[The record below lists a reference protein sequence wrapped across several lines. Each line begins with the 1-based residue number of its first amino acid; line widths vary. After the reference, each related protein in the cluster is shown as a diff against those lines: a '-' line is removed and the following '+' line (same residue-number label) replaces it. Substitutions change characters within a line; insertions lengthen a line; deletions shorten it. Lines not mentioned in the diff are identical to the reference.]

1 MESTTLDQAVESLL
15 SPATENTGGDNLSE
29 AVDQITE
36 PEDDGQG
43 EEIEAVAE
51 SDDDA
56 EEEASSEQDD
66 EEYDLEDVEV
76 DDEDP
81 VEAQAEDTKL
91 ITIKVDGKEEHW
103 TLDQLK
109 QSAAGQA
116 AINKRFQE
124 ASEMRKQNEQD
135 RAELQ
140 QRQKQFVNS
149 VQQSQQN
156 GFQAPNPPSRELF
169 ESDPIGYMEEKLK
182 YDEAKAEYDQYTYQ
196 MEGLR
201 RQLMQAQKVTDN
213 EYLQEQAKILQ
224 EYIPEIVDPKK
235 GQGLKDALVETGVSY
250 GFSAE
255 EMQAVTDA
263 RYVRALNDARKYRE
277 LVAKKKSVQTK
288 SNKARPVVKAGA
300 KKRQIGNDATRKKA
314 QERLQKTGSI
324 DDALNLII
332 GNS

>member
-15 SPATENTGGDNLSE
+15 SPAPENTGGDNLSE

-66 EEYDLEDVEV
+66 EEYDLEDVDV

-91 ITIKVDGKEEHW
+91 ITVKVDGKEEHW

-124 ASEMRKQNEQD
+124 ASEVRKQNEQD

-149 VQQSQQN
+149 VQNHNKMVFKPQTHR
-156 GFQAPNPPSRELF
+156 P
-169 ESDPIGYMEEKLK
+169 ESYS
-182 YDEAKAEYDQYTYQ
+182 
-196 MEGLR
+196 
-201 RQLMQAQKVTDN
+201 KVI
-213 EYLQEQAKILQ
+213 Q
-224 EYIPEIVDPKK
+224 
-235 GQGLKDALVETGVSY
+235 
-250 GFSAE
+250 
-255 EMQAVTDA
+255 
-263 RYVRALNDARKYRE
+263 
-277 LVAKKKSVQTK
+277 
-288 SNKARPVVKAGA
+288 
-300 KKRQIGNDATRKKA
+300 
-314 QERLQKTGSI
+314 
-324 DDALNLII
+324 
-332 GNS
+332 

>member
-15 SPATENTGGDNLSE
+15 SPAPENTGGDNLSE

-81 VEAQAEDTKL
+81 VEATEDTKL
-91 ITIKVDGKEEHW
+91 IPIKVDGKEEHW

-124 ASEMRKQNEQD
+124 ASEVRKQ
-135 RAELQ
+135 
-140 QRQKQFVNS
+140 
-149 VQQSQQN
+149 
-156 GFQAPNPPSRELF
+156 SRTAT
-169 ESDPIGYMEEKLK
+169 SRI
-182 YDEAKAEYDQYTYQ
+182 ATA
-196 MEGLR
+196 
-201 RQLMQAQKVTDN
+201 
-213 EYLQEQAKILQ
+213 
-224 EYIPEIVDPKK
+224 
-235 GQGLKDALVETGVSY
+235 
-250 GFSAE
+250 SA
-255 EMQAVTDA
+255 A
-263 RYVRALNDARKYRE
+263 
-277 LVAKKKSVQTK
+277 
-288 SNKARPVVKAGA
+288 
-300 KKRQIGNDATRKKA
+300 IC
-314 QERLQKTGSI
+314 
-324 DDALNLII
+324 
-332 GNS
+332 

>member
-15 SPATENTGGDNLSE
+15 SPAPGNTGGDNLSE

-124 ASEMRKQNEQD
+124 AAEARKQLEQQ
-135 RAELQ
+135 AAALQ
-140 QRQKQFVNS
+140 QQQAQFVK
-149 VQQSQQN
+149 VQQQTAKN
-156 GFQAPNPPSRELF
+156 GQAPIPPSRELF

-182 YDEAKAEYDQYTYQ
+182 YDEAKAEYDQYTHQ

-201 RQLMQAQKVTDN
+201 RQLMQAQQVTDN

-224 EYIPEIVDPKK
+224 EYIPEITDPQK
-235 GQGLKDALVETGVSY
+235 GQQIKDALVDIGVFY
-250 GFSAE
+250 GYSAE
-255 EMQAVTDA
+255 EMQGVTDA
-263 RYVRALNDARKYRE
+263 RAVRALNDARKYRE
-277 LVAKKKSVQTK
+277 LVAKKKSVQVK
-288 SNKARPVVKAGA
+288 SNKAKPVLKAGA
-300 KKRQIGNDATRKKA
+300 KKRQVGNDANRKKA
-314 QERLQKTGSI
+314 QQRLQKTGSI

-332 GNS
+332 GDS

>member
-15 SPATENTGGDNLSE
+15 SPATEDTSGDNLSE

-56 EEEASSEQDD
+56 EVEASSEQDD
-66 EEYDLEDVEV
+66 EEYDLDDVEV

-91 ITIKVDGKEEHW
+91 ITVKVDGKEEHW

-124 ASEMRKQNEQD
+124 ASEVRKQNEHD

-140 QRQKQFVNS
+140 QRQKQFVHS

-156 GFQAPNPPSRELF
+156 GFQAPNPPSRELI

-182 YDEAKAEYDQYTYQ
+182 YDEAKAQYDQNMFQ
-196 MEGLR
+196 LQGMH
-201 RQLMQAQKVTDN
+201 RQNMQAQQAAHQA
-213 EYLQEQAKILQ
+213 YLQEQAQVLQ

-277 LVAKKKSVQTK
+277 LVAKKKSGQTK
-288 SNKARPVVKAGA
+288 ANKASPVVKAGA
-300 KKRQIGNDATRKKA
+300 KKRQVGNDANRKKA
-314 QERLQKTGSI
+314 QQRLQKTGSI

>member
-1 MESTTLDQAVESLL
+1 MESTSLDQAVESLL
-15 SPATENTGGDNLSE
+15 SPAPEDTGGDNLSE
-29 AVDQITE
+29 AVDEITE
-36 PEDDGQG
+36 PEDDDQG
-43 EEIEAVAE
+43 EEIEAVDE

-56 EEEASSEQDD
+56 ELEASSEQDD

-81 VEAQAEDTKL
+81 VEATEDTKL
-91 ITIKVDGKEEHW
+91 IPIRVDGKEEHW

-124 ASEMRKQNEQD
+124 AAEVRKNLEQQH
-135 RAELQ
+135 AVLQ
-140 QRQKQFVNS
+140 QQQAQI
-149 VQQSQQN
+149 VQLHQQATQ
-156 GFQAPNPPSRELF
+156 GGLQAPNPPSRELF

-182 YDEAKAEYDQYTYQ
+182 YDEAKTQYDQN
-196 MEGLR
+196 MF
-201 RQLMQAQKVTDN
+201 QLQGVQKQRMQAQQ
-213 EYLQEQAKILQ
+213 EAHQAYLQEQAQVLQ

-235 GQGLKDALVETGVSY
+235 GQLLKDALVDTGVSY

-255 EMQAVTDA
+255 EMQGVTDA

-300 KKRQIGNDATRKKA
+300 KKRQDGNAATRKKA
-314 QERLQKTGSI
+314 QQRLQKTGSI

-332 GNS
+332 GDS

>member
-1 MESTTLDQAVESLL
+1 MESTSLDQAVESLL
-15 SPATENTGGDNLSE
+15 SPAPEDTGGDNLSE
-29 AVDQITE
+29 AVEQITE
-36 PEDDGQG
+36 PEDDDHG

-81 VEAQAEDTKL
+81 VEATEDTKL

-124 ASEMRKQNEQD
+124 AAEARKQLEQQ
-135 RAELQ
+135 AAALQ
-140 QRQKQFVNS
+140 QQQAQFVK
-149 VQQSQQN
+149 VQQQTAKN
-156 GFQAPNPPSRELF
+156 GQAPIPPSRELF

-182 YDEAKAEYDQYTYQ
+182 YDEAKAEYDQYTHQ

-201 RQLMQAQKVTDN
+201 RQLMQAQQVTDS

-224 EYIPEIVDPKK
+224 EYIPEITDPQK
-235 GQGLKDALVETGVSY
+235 GQQIKDALVDIGVFY
-250 GFSAE
+250 GYSAE
-255 EMQAVTDA
+255 EMQSVTDA
-263 RYVRALNDARKYRE
+263 RAVRALNDARKYRE

-288 SNKARPVVKAGA
+288 SKKARPVVKAGA
-300 KKRQIGNDATRKKA
+300 KKRQDGNDANRKKA
-314 QERLQKTGSI
+314 QQRLQKTGSI

-332 GNS
+332 GDS

>member
-15 SPATENTGGDNLSE
+15 SPAPEDTGGDNLSE
-29 AVDQITE
+29 AVDEITE

-43 EEIEAVAE
+43 EEIEAVDE

-81 VEAQAEDTKL
+81 VEATEDTKL
-91 ITIKVDGKEEHW
+91 IPIKVDGKEEHW

-124 ASEMRKQNEQD
+124 AAEVRKNLEQQQ
-135 RAELQ
+135 AVLQ
-140 QRQKQFVNS
+140 QQQAQFVN
-149 VQQSQQN
+149 VQQQAVKN
-156 GFQAPNPPSRELF
+156 GQAPIPPSRELF

-201 RQLMQAQKVTDN
+201 RQLMQAQQVTDN

-255 EMQAVTDA
+255 EMQGVTDA

-300 KKRQIGNDATRKKA
+300 KKRQDGNAANRKKA
-314 QERLQKTGSI
+314 QQRLQKTGSI

-332 GNS
+332 GDS